1 MKATKG
7 NCFIKPFWTDEEKSG
22 RFFLPSVRN
31 RELPCM
37 GIILAIA
44 DGEEIKTGDKVVYD
58 RHKQQLMEV
67 RGEKLTLVKVEDVI
81 AMLE

>member
-1 MKATKG
+1 
-7 NCFIKPFWTDEEKSG
+7 
-22 RFFLPSVRN
+22 
-31 RELPCM
+31 M
-37 GIILAIA
+37 GIIFAIA

-81 AMLE
+81 ASVIGVGSMRLLCHVNEQKI